1 MPNGA
6 SLAPAL
12 QQFVLRA
19 ARNRGRHN
27 LFKQCSV
34 ESGWI
39 SAAQSFRL
47 IVMRS
52 RHAALNTREASQS
65 ERVSP
70 EKSVHGAL
78 DRSPGTRAHFRR
90 EQARRHG
97 LAIAALIIAGE
108 SAFLLPFVLA
118 RVFRPTL
125 LDVFEITNLQLGA
138 AYSVYGVVAVA
149 AYFFGGLLAD
159 RFPARAMLTVA
170 LAFTAAGG
178 LVMMTLPSPSTL
190 ALLYGYW
197 AISTI
202 ALFWAPLI
210 RATREWGLN
219 FSQSRAFG
227 LLEGGRGALSAVLA
241 SIMVV
246 LFAALLPEE
255 SESASLAQRM
265 ESLRLIILLLT
276 ATTGGAALLIFLALP
291 ARKARREEA
300 MSISG
305 AAQVF
310 AMPSVWLQAA
320 IILCAY
326 VSFKAIDDFSLYAN
340 QVIGLNEVDAAR
352 IGVASLWIRPFAAIG
367 VCYLAERIGAP
378 IMTIAC
384 FTLLAAGSF
393 TLAAEALGDGMAWAL
408 VLTIVVSGIGI
419 FGLRGLYFAIMQ
431 DGKIPL
437 EHTGSAVGLASVVG
451 YAPDIFMGP
460 LMGYLLDEWPGAT
473 GHGYVFQ
480 IVAWFAMLGLIA
492 SYIFA
497 RVAGRIGPQA
507 R

>member
-1 MPNGA
+1 M
-6 SLAPAL
+6 
-12 QQFVLRA
+12 
-19 ARNRGRHN
+19 
-27 LFKQCSV
+27 
-34 ESGWI
+34 
-39 SAAQSFRL
+39 
-47 IVMRS
+47 MRS
-52 RHAALNTREASQS
+52 RHAALNKPEASQTG
-65 ERVSP
+65 RVSP
-70 EKSVHGAL
+70 EGSVQGAAS
-78 DRSPGTRAHFRR
+78 RSPGTGADFRL
-90 EQARRHG
+90 EQTTRRG
-97 LAIAALIIAGE
+97 LAIAALIVAGE
-108 SAFLLPFVLA
+108 SVFLLPFVLA

-125 LDVFEITNLQLGA
+125 LDVFQITNLQLGA

-190 ALLYGYW
+190 ALLYAYW
-197 AISTI
+197 AITTI

-246 LFAALLPEE
+246 LFAALLPDD
-255 SESASLAQRM
+255 SETASLAQRT
-265 ESLRLIILLLT
+265 ESLRQIILLLT
-276 ATTGGAALLIFLALP
+276 ATTGGAALLIWLALP
-291 ARKARREEA
+291 ARKAQPQET

-305 AAQVF
+305 VARVF

-326 VSFKAIDDFSLYAN
+326 VGFKAIDDFSLFAN

-367 VCYLAERIGAP
+367 IGLLAERIGAP
-378 IMTIAC
+378 VMTIAC

-393 TLAAEALGDGMAWAL
+393 TLASGALDAGMALAF
-408 VLTIVVSGIGI
+408 VLTVAVSGIGI

-431 DGKIPL
+431 DGKVPL

-480 IVAWFAMLGLIA
+480 VVAWFAMLGLIA

-497 RVAGRIGPQA
+497 RLAGQIRLQA

>member
-1 MPNGA
+1 M
-6 SLAPAL
+6 
-12 QQFVLRA
+12 
-19 ARNRGRHN
+19 
-27 LFKQCSV
+27 
-34 ESGWI
+34 
-39 SAAQSFRL
+39 
-47 IVMRS
+47 MRS
-52 RHAALNTREASQS
+52 RHAALNTHEASQT

-70 EKSVHGAL
+70 EKSVHGAV
-78 DRSPGTRAHFRR
+78 RRAPGTGADFRR
-90 EQARRHG
+90 EQARRRV
-97 LAIAALIIAGE
+97 LAITALIVAGE
-108 SAFLLPFVLA
+108 SVFLLPFVVA

-125 LDVFEITNLQLGA
+125 LDVFQITNLQLGA

-159 RFPARAMLTVA
+159 RLPARAMLAVA
-170 LAFTAAGG
+170 LASTAAGG
-178 LVMMTLPSPSTL
+178 LVLMTLPSPSTL

-197 AISTI
+197 AITTI

-227 LLEGGRGALSAVLA
+227 LLEGGRGALSAVMA

-246 LFAALLPEE
+246 LFAALLPED
-255 SESASLAQRM
+255 SETASLAQRT
-265 ESLRLIILLLT
+265 ESLRQITLLLT

-291 ARKARREEA
+291 ARKARRQEA

-305 AAQVF
+305 VARVF

-326 VSFKAIDDFSLYAN
+326 VGFKAIDDFSLYAN

-367 VCYLAERIGAP
+367 VGYLAERIGAP
-378 IMTIAC
+378 VMTIAC

-393 TLAAEALGDGMAWAL
+393 TLAAEALDAGMALAF
-408 VLTIVVSGIGI
+408 VSAIVVSGIGI

-431 DGKIPL
+431 DGQIPL
-437 EHTGSAVGLASVVG
+437 EHTGSAVGLASVIG

-473 GHGYVFQ
+473 GHGYVFKV
-480 IVAWFAMLGLIA
+480 VACFAMLGLIA
-492 SYIFA
+492 SYVFA
-497 RVAGRIGPQA
+497 RLADQIRLQA

>member
-1 MPNGA
+1 MR
-6 SLAPAL
+6 
-12 QQFVLRA
+12 F
-19 ARNRGRHN
+19 RN
-27 LFKQCSV
+27 V
-34 ESGWI
+34 
-39 SAAQSFRL
+39 
-47 IVMRS
+47 
-52 RHAALNTREASQS
+52 ALNKDEASQTARDAP
-65 ERVSP
+65 ERFVQ
-70 EKSVHGAL
+70 GAVR
-78 DRSPGTRAHFRR
+78 RSPGTGAEFRR
-90 EQARRHG
+90 EQARRRG
-97 LAIAALIIAGE
+97 LAITALIIAGE
-108 SAFLLPFVLA
+108 SVFLLPFVLA

-125 LDVFEITNLQLGA
+125 LDVFQITNLQLGA
-138 AYSVYGVVAVA
+138 AYSVYGIVALA

-178 LVMMTLPSPSTL
+178 LALMTLPSPSTL

-197 AISTI
+197 AITTI

-227 LLEGGRGALSAVLA
+227 LLEGGRGALSAVIA
-241 SIMVV
+241 SVMVV
-246 LFAALLPEE
+246 LFAALLPED
-255 SESASLAQRM
+255 SETASLAQRM
-265 ESLRLIILLLT
+265 ESFRQIILLLT
-276 ATTGGAALLIFLALP
+276 ATTCGAALLIWLALP
-291 ARKARREEA
+291 ERQARRQET
-300 MSISG
+300 MSVSG
-305 AAQVF
+305 AARVF

-326 VSFKAIDDFSLYAN
+326 VGFKAIDDFSLYAN

-367 VCYLAERIGAP
+367 VAYLAERIGAP
-378 IMTIAC
+378 VMTTVC

-393 TLAAEALGDGMAWAL
+393 ALASEALGAGMTSAL
-408 VLTIVVSGIGI
+408 ILTIIVSGIGI

-431 DGKIPL
+431 DGQIPL
-437 EHTGSAVGLASVVG
+437 EHTGSAVGLASVIG

-480 IVAWFAMLGLIA
+480 VVALFAVLGLIA

-497 RVAGRIGPQA
+497 RLACRIGPQA